1 MTTSFDPTTMATNLA
16 TAYTQSAQ
24 SLITAQSKAAQA
36 TTTGLTKLQ
45 SALTA
50 FNTALSGLSSSTGKT
65 LTQYSATASDASV
78 LSATATGKAQATS
91 TPLFVEQLATT
102 HQVAFQDLPAVPAG
116 PGSMSVQLANGSGFN
131 VDLASADSD
140 GDGTLSQSEI
150 ARAINTA
157 ANGQATAMVVTVG
170 GATQLLL
177 TSGVSG
183 AGGKITLD
191 TTGLSGPLKTA
202 LDDTTKRKDL
212 VGAQD
217 AVVWLGA
224 QGSGVRL
231 QQSTNTLTAIE
242 GVTVTLKKA
251 QASGDAP
258 TTLTVSRDDSATAG
272 KLQTFVDAYNTL
284 TKTLGDLT
292 AVGSGTTT
300 TGAFASDAGVR
311 ALRDRLSGLLRADYG
326 GSNLRTLGVNIDRY
340 GQLSLDSAKLTKAL
354 SAKPTALDDVLGSAA
369 LSAPSGLLG
378 AFDKAV
384 DVWTD
389 SGTGQIK
396 SRQATVTAQQKSLTD
411 RQTRLDSQ
419 YTQAYNRYL
428 QQFTALQNLQSQ
440 LSGTGSLF
448 DSISASAS

>member
-24 SLITAQSKAAQA
+24 SLITAQSRAAQA
-36 TTTGLTKLQ
+36 TSTGLTKLQ
-45 SALTA
+45 SVLSA
-50 FNTALSGLSSSTGKT
+50 FNTALSGLSSTTGKA
-65 LTQYSATASDASV
+65 LTQYSATASDSSV
-78 LSATATGKAQATS
+78 LTATATGKAQATS

-150 ARAINTA
+150 ARAINSA

-183 AGGKITLD
+183 AGGQITLD
-191 TTGLSGPLKTA
+191 TSGLSGPLKTA
-202 LDDTTKRKDL
+202 LDDTTKHKQL
-212 VGAQD
+212 VAAQD

-224 QGSGVRL
+224 QGAGVRL
-231 QQSTNTLTAIE
+231 QQSTNTLTAID

-284 TKTLGDLT
+284 SKALSDMT
-292 AVGSGTTT
+292 AVGSGTTASGT
-300 TGAFASDAGVR
+300 FASDAGVR

-326 GSNLRTLGVNIDRY
+326 GSNLRTLGINIDRY

-354 SAKPTALDDVLGSAA
+354 TAQPTALDDVLGSAA

-378 AFDKAV
+378 AFDKAL

-389 SGTGQIK
+389 TGTGQIK
-396 SRQATVTAQQKSLTD
+396 SRQATVTAQQKSLSD

-440 LSGTGSLF
+440 LADTGSLF
-448 DSISASAS
+448 DSISASTS